1 MRWFLQCS
9 WAQPP
14 FGHLE
19 VGTRPSCSFSIPQ
32 SDKKRKG
39 IVLDSA
45 FHGMY
50 NEKRRWTTMLDEKDL
65 QMIQE
70 MLDRSVEQT
79 VGRTE
84 SRLVAYIESAVMPK
98 FDLLA
103 DGHKLLLDTMAPK
116 SRVEELED
124 EVSFMKQVI
133 KAMSRDI
140 AELKKA
146 Q

>member
-1 MRWFLQCS
+1 
-9 WAQPP
+9 
-14 FGHLE
+14 
-19 VGTRPSCSFSIPQ
+19 
-32 SDKKRKG
+32 
-39 IVLDSA
+39 
-45 FHGMY
+45 
-50 NEKRRWTTMLDEKDL
+50 MLDEKEL

>member
-1 MRWFLQCS
+1 
-9 WAQPP
+9 
-14 FGHLE
+14 
-19 VGTRPSCSFSIPQ
+19 
-32 SDKKRKG
+32 
-39 IVLDSA
+39 
-45 FHGMY
+45 
-50 NEKRRWTTMLDEKDL
+50 MLDEKDL

-116 SRVEELED
+116 SRVEGLED

>member
-1 MRWFLQCS
+1 
-9 WAQPP
+9 
-14 FGHLE
+14 
-19 VGTRPSCSFSIPQ
+19 
-32 SDKKRKG
+32 
-39 IVLDSA
+39 
-45 FHGMY
+45 
-50 NEKRRWTTMLDEKDL
+50 MLDEKDL

-140 AELKKA
+140 AELKKE

>member
-1 MRWFLQCS
+1 
-9 WAQPP
+9 
-14 FGHLE
+14 
-19 VGTRPSCSFSIPQ
+19 
-32 SDKKRKG
+32 
-39 IVLDSA
+39 
-45 FHGMY
+45 
-50 NEKRRWTTMLDEKDL
+50 MLDEKDL

-133 KAMSRDI
+133 KAMSAISRS
-140 AELKKA
+140 
-146 Q
+146 

>member
-1 MRWFLQCS
+1 
-9 WAQPP
+9 
-14 FGHLE
+14 
-19 VGTRPSCSFSIPQ
+19 
-32 SDKKRKG
+32 
-39 IVLDSA
+39 
-45 FHGMY
+45 
-50 NEKRRWTTMLDEKDL
+50 MLDEKDL

-116 SRVEELED
+116 SRDRKSV
-124 EVSFMKQVI
+124 V
-133 KAMSRDI
+133 
-140 AELKKA
+140 
-146 Q
+146 

>member
-1 MRWFLQCS
+1 
-9 WAQPP
+9 
-14 FGHLE
+14 
-19 VGTRPSCSFSIPQ
+19 
-32 SDKKRKG
+32 
-39 IVLDSA
+39 
-45 FHGMY
+45 
-50 NEKRRWTTMLDEKDL
+50 MLDEKDL

-124 EVSFMKQVI
+124 EESFMKQVI

>member
-1 MRWFLQCS
+1 
-9 WAQPP
+9 
-14 FGHLE
+14 
-19 VGTRPSCSFSIPQ
+19 
-32 SDKKRKG
+32 
-39 IVLDSA
+39 
-45 FHGMY
+45 
-50 NEKRRWTTMLDEKDL
+50 MLDEKDL
-65 QMIQE
+65 QMLQE

>member
-1 MRWFLQCS
+1 
-9 WAQPP
+9 
-14 FGHLE
+14 
-19 VGTRPSCSFSIPQ
+19 
-32 SDKKRKG
+32 
-39 IVLDSA
+39 
-45 FHGMY
+45 
-50 NEKRRWTTMLDEKDL
+50 MLDEKDL

>member
-1 MRWFLQCS
+1 
-9 WAQPP
+9 
-14 FGHLE
+14 
-19 VGTRPSCSFSIPQ
+19 
-32 SDKKRKG
+32 
-39 IVLDSA
+39 
-45 FHGMY
+45 
-50 NEKRRWTTMLDEKDL
+50 MLDEKDL

-79 VGRTE
+79 VGRSE

>member
-1 MRWFLQCS
+1 
-9 WAQPP
+9 
-14 FGHLE
+14 
-19 VGTRPSCSFSIPQ
+19 
-32 SDKKRKG
+32 
-39 IVLDSA
+39 
-45 FHGMY
+45 
-50 NEKRRWTTMLDEKDL
+50 MLF
-65 QMIQE
+65 
-70 MLDRSVEQT
+70 RS
-79 VGRTE
+79 TE

>member
-1 MRWFLQCS
+1 
-9 WAQPP
+9 
-14 FGHLE
+14 
-19 VGTRPSCSFSIPQ
+19 
-32 SDKKRKG
+32 
-39 IVLDSA
+39 
-45 FHGMY
+45 
-50 NEKRRWTTMLDEKDL
+50 MLDEKDL

-146 Q
+146 QLTPVPTWGTGVF

>member
-1 MRWFLQCS
+1 
-9 WAQPP
+9 
-14 FGHLE
+14 
-19 VGTRPSCSFSIPQ
+19 
-32 SDKKRKG
+32 
-39 IVLDSA
+39 
-45 FHGMY
+45 
-50 NEKRRWTTMLDEKDL
+50 MLDEKDL

-124 EVSFMKQVI
+124 EVSFMKQVSQ
-133 KAMSRDI
+133 AMSRDI

>member
-1 MRWFLQCS
+1 
-9 WAQPP
+9 
-14 FGHLE
+14 
-19 VGTRPSCSFSIPQ
+19 
-32 SDKKRKG
+32 
-39 IVLDSA
+39 
-45 FHGMY
+45 
-50 NEKRRWTTMLDEKDL
+50 MLDEKDL

-84 SRLVAYIESAVMPK
+84 SRLVAYIESAVMLK

>member
-1 MRWFLQCS
+1 
-9 WAQPP
+9 
-14 FGHLE
+14 
-19 VGTRPSCSFSIPQ
+19 
-32 SDKKRKG
+32 
-39 IVLDSA
+39 
-45 FHGMY
+45 
-50 NEKRRWTTMLDEKDL
+50 MLDEKDL

-84 SRLVAYIESAVMPK
+84 SRLLAYIESAVMPK

>member
-1 MRWFLQCS
+1 
-9 WAQPP
+9 
-14 FGHLE
+14 
-19 VGTRPSCSFSIPQ
+19 
-32 SDKKRKG
+32 
-39 IVLDSA
+39 
-45 FHGMY
+45 
-50 NEKRRWTTMLDEKDL
+50 MLDEKDL

-124 EVSFMKQVI
+124 DVSCMKQVI
-133 KAMSRDI
+133 KAMSLDI
-140 AELKKA
+140 A
-146 Q
+146 

>member
-1 MRWFLQCS
+1 
-9 WAQPP
+9 
-14 FGHLE
+14 
-19 VGTRPSCSFSIPQ
+19 
-32 SDKKRKG
+32 
-39 IVLDSA
+39 
-45 FHGMY
+45 
-50 NEKRRWTTMLDEKDL
+50 MLDEKDL

-84 SRLVAYIESAVMPK
+84 SRLVAYIESAGMPK

>member
-1 MRWFLQCS
+1 
-9 WAQPP
+9 
-14 FGHLE
+14 
-19 VGTRPSCSFSIPQ
+19 
-32 SDKKRKG
+32 
-39 IVLDSA
+39 
-45 FHGMY
+45 
-50 NEKRRWTTMLDEKDL
+50 MLDEKDL

-79 VGRTE
+79 AGRTE

>member
-1 MRWFLQCS
+1 
-9 WAQPP
+9 
-14 FGHLE
+14 
-19 VGTRPSCSFSIPQ
+19 
-32 SDKKRKG
+32 
-39 IVLDSA
+39 
-45 FHGMY
+45 
-50 NEKRRWTTMLDEKDL
+50 MLDEKDL

-103 DGHKLLLDTMAPK
+103 NGHKLLLDTMAPK

>member
-1 MRWFLQCS
+1 
-9 WAQPP
+9 
-14 FGHLE
+14 
-19 VGTRPSCSFSIPQ
+19 
-32 SDKKRKG
+32 
-39 IVLDSA
+39 
-45 FHGMY
+45 
-50 NEKRRWTTMLDEKDL
+50 MLDEKDM

-70 MLDRSVEQT
+70 MLDRSEEQT

-84 SRLVAYIESAVMPK
+84 SRHVAYIESAVMRK

>member
-1 MRWFLQCS
+1 
-9 WAQPP
+9 
-14 FGHLE
+14 
-19 VGTRPSCSFSIPQ
+19 
-32 SDKKRKG
+32 
-39 IVLDSA
+39 
-45 FHGMY
+45 
-50 NEKRRWTTMLDEKDL
+50 MLDEKDL

-133 KAMSRDI
+133 KAMSSDI
-140 AELKKA
+140 AKMKKA

>member
-1 MRWFLQCS
+1 
-9 WAQPP
+9 
-14 FGHLE
+14 
-19 VGTRPSCSFSIPQ
+19 
-32 SDKKRKG
+32 
-39 IVLDSA
+39 
-45 FHGMY
+45 
-50 NEKRRWTTMLDEKDL
+50 MLDEKDL

-84 SRLVAYIESAVMPK
+84 SRLVVYIESAVMPK

>member
-1 MRWFLQCS
+1 
-9 WAQPP
+9 
-14 FGHLE
+14 
-19 VGTRPSCSFSIPQ
+19 
-32 SDKKRKG
+32 
-39 IVLDSA
+39 
-45 FHGMY
+45 
-50 NEKRRWTTMLDEKDL
+50 MLDEKDL

-133 KAMSRDI
+133 KAMSRVI

>member
-1 MRWFLQCS
+1 
-9 WAQPP
+9 
-14 FGHLE
+14 
-19 VGTRPSCSFSIPQ
+19 
-32 SDKKRKG
+32 
-39 IVLDSA
+39 
-45 FHGMY
+45 
-50 NEKRRWTTMLDEKDL
+50 MLDEKDL

-103 DGHKLLLDTMAPK
+103 DGHKLLLDTMAPT

>member
-1 MRWFLQCS
+1 
-9 WAQPP
+9 
-14 FGHLE
+14 
-19 VGTRPSCSFSIPQ
+19 
-32 SDKKRKG
+32 
-39 IVLDSA
+39 
-45 FHGMY
+45 
-50 NEKRRWTTMLDEKDL
+50 MLDEKDL

-70 MLDRSVEQT
+70 MLARSVEQT

>member
-1 MRWFLQCS
+1 
-9 WAQPP
+9 
-14 FGHLE
+14 
-19 VGTRPSCSFSIPQ
+19 
-32 SDKKRKG
+32 
-39 IVLDSA
+39 
-45 FHGMY
+45 
-50 NEKRRWTTMLDEKDL
+50 MLDEKDL

-103 DGHKLLLDTMAPK
+103 DGHKLRLDTMAPK
-116 SRVEELED
+116 GGVEELED